1 MIELIPSEPPQ
12 LPGKCPEPKRGR
24 SWIPFRGHCYYV
36 HTTSEESW
44 PDASMMCIQMGKCL
58 FLLGYITG
66 YLCVWRF
73 NPEPN
78 DNMPCVYVCISYKLH
93 LI

>member
-1 MIELIPSEPPQ
+1 MVQQYVTLVFYSPTEICLSLTELIPSEPPQ

-58 FLLGYITG
+58 FY
-66 YLCVWRF
+66 
-73 NPEPN
+73 
-78 DNMPCVYVCISYKLH
+78 
-93 LI
+93 

>member
-1 MIELIPSEPPQ
+1 MRVFLIELIPSEPPQ

-44 PDASMMCIQMGKCL
+44 PDASMMCIQMGKYLFFIRIVYRLFVCL
-58 FLLGYITG
+58 VF
-66 YLCVWRF
+66 
-73 NPEPN
+73 
-78 DNMPCVYVCISYKLH
+78 
-93 LI
+93 